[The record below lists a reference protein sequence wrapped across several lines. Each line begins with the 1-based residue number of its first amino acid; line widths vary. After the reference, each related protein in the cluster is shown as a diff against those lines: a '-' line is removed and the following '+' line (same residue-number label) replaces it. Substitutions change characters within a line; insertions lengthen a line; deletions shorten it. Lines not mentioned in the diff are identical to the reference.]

1 MKIEII
7 GKFFD
12 NHSLSI
18 INREI
23 ATRLSD
29 KFDVYITPVDPF
41 SNQAK
46 MPIDKLK
53 QLKNLSEKELNV
65 PDIQVRHV
73 YPPIWNWPIDRK
85 TKVVYIQPWEWEKI
99 PFEWQH
105 KFETFADA
113 LIVPS
118 NWEKALFSKAG
129 LNPNKLFSVANGYD
143 DKLFNKLKGNAFEG
157 VDPDKFNFIYVGCSQ
172 HRKGLDIVLNAWKD
186 TFTRADKAR
195 LILKDTPKIYGASN
209 ILNETIRIQYTHN
222 CAPIHYIDDDLSAE
236 QMADLYKA
244 SKVIVH
250 PYRAEGF
257 GMPVQEAL
265 ACGCLPIVPSGGPTD
280 EFVGEVAY
288 KIPVERKT
296 FDIHDPKFFAFKPG
310 DAGTH
315 MNSHAF
321 YNEPHLESFK
331 NLLRK
336 IYMNHQKE
344 KEFKKV
350 REHNCK
356 NTWSNVIP
364 EYEKVFETIHN
375 FPSTQRVDKT
385 VK

>member
-73 YPPIWNWPIDRK
+73 YPPIWNWPLDRK

-143 DKLFNKLKGNAFEG
+143 DKLFNKLKKNY
-157 VDPDKFNFIYVGCSQ
+157 D
-172 HRKGLDIVLNAWKD
+172 LVL
-186 TFTRADKAR
+186 
-195 LILKDTPKIYGASN
+195 
-209 ILNETIRIQYTHN
+209 
-222 CAPIHYIDDDLSAE
+222 
-236 QMADLYKA
+236 
-244 SKVIVH
+244 
-250 PYRAEGF
+250 
-257 GMPVQEAL
+257 
-265 ACGCLPIVPSGGPTD
+265 
-280 EFVGEVAY
+280 
-288 KIPVERKT
+288 
-296 FDIHDPKFFAFKPG
+296 
-310 DAGTH
+310 
-315 MNSHAF
+315 
-321 YNEPHLESFK
+321 
-331 NLLRK
+331 
-336 IYMNHQKE
+336 
-344 KEFKKV
+344 
-350 REHNCK
+350 
-356 NTWSNVIP
+356 
-364 EYEKVFETIHN
+364 
-375 FPSTQRVDKT
+375 
-385 VK
+385 